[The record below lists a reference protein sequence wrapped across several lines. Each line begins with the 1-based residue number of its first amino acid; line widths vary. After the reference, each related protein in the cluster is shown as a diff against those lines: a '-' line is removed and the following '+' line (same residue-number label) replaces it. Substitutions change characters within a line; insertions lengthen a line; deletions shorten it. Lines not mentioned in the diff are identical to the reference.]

1 MKYTSQ
7 YCCDETMDG
16 KMSLYS

>member
-16 KMSLYS
+16 KMSLYR